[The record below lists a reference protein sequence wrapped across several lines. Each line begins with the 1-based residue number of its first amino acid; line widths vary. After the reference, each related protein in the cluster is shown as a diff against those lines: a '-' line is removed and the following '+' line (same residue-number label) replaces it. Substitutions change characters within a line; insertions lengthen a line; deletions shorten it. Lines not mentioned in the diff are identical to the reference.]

1 MDPESDSF
9 ALDVISMAEATLE
22 NPRQVLRAQER
33 AARDKAMQDMKADGI
48 EYEER
53 LERLA
58 EITYP
63 RPLEELLDAAFERYC
78 REVPWARD
86 FQLEPKSVL
95 RDMLESASD
104 FKGYVQRYGIARS
117 EGTLLRYLS
126 DAYRVLDRTVP
137 ADKRDER
144 LADVIAWLGFVVRS
158 VDSSLVDEWE
168 SAGAAVDV
176 APPKAGLFSFAQG
189 LALAF
194 QRVRLASQG
203 RVAELGR
210 LDAEWGCGEP
220 RWQRALDAYF
230 EAHGQIAIDA
240 DARSAAFLSIDEA
253 DEQAEHVW
261 HVRQIFSDPEGDH
274 DFAIQADVDLDAT
287 QEEGEAVFKNF
298 RVGFFEELGE

>member
-1 MDPESDSF
+1 
-9 ALDVISMAEATLE
+9 MAEATLE

-144 LADVIAWLGFVVRS
+144 LADVTAWLGFVVRS

-176 APPKAGLFSFAQG
+176 APPTAGDVVVHDRRG
-189 LALAF
+189 LTVLVRNALF

-203 RVAELGR
+203 RAAELGR

>member
-1 MDPESDSF
+1 MHGGLSPFLLAALELLDPESDSF

-144 LADVIAWLGFVVRS
+144 LADVTAWLGFVVRS

-176 APPKAGLFSFAQG
+176 APPTAGDVVVHDRRG
-189 LALAF
+189 LTVLVRNALF

-203 RVAELGR
+203 RAAELGR
-210 LDAEWGCGEP
+210 LDAEWG
-220 RWQRALDAYF
+220 
-230 EAHGQIAIDA
+230 
-240 DARSAAFLSIDEA
+240 SAAFLSIDEA
-253 DEQAEHVW
+253 AEQAEHVW

>member
-1 MDPESDSF
+1 M
-9 ALDVISMAEATLE
+9 
-22 NPRQVLRAQER
+22 
-33 AARDKAMQDMKADGI
+33 
-48 EYEER
+48 
-53 LERLA
+53 
-58 EITYP
+58 
-63 RPLEELLDAAFERYC
+63 
-78 REVPWARD
+78 
-86 FQLEPKSVL
+86 
-95 RDMLESASD
+95 
-104 FKGYVQRYGIARS
+104 
-117 EGTLLRYLS
+117 
-126 DAYRVLDRTVP
+126 
-137 ADKRDER
+137 
-144 LADVIAWLGFVVRS
+144 ADVIAWLGFVVRS

-176 APPKAGLFSFAQG
+176 APPTAGDVVVHDRRG
-189 LALAF
+189 LTVLVRNALF

>member
-1 MDPESDSF
+1 M
-9 ALDVISMAEATLE
+9 
-22 NPRQVLRAQER
+22 
-33 AARDKAMQDMKADGI
+33 
-48 EYEER
+48 
-53 LERLA
+53 ERLA

-86 FQLEPKSVL
+86 FRLEPKSVL

-176 APPKAGLFSFAQG
+176 APPTAGDVVVHDRRG
-189 LALAF
+189 LTVLVRNALF
-194 QRVRLASQG
+194 QRVRLALAGTCG
-203 RVAELGR
+203 RAGQAR
-210 LDAEWGCGEP
+210 CGMGLRRAALAARP
-220 RWQRALDAYF
+220 RRVLRGARADSPSTPTRAPQPSF
-230 EAHGQIAIDA
+230 P
-240 DARSAAFLSIDEA
+240 STKP
-253 DEQAEHVW
+253 DEQAERVW
-261 HVRQIFSDPEGDH
+261 HVRQIFSDPR
-274 DFAIQADVDLDAT
+274 AT
-287 QEEGEAVFKNF
+287 TISPSRPTSTSTLPRRRAKPCS
-298 RVGFFEELGE
+298 RTSAWASSEELGE